1 MMNLSP
7 ISAYVDGSYGGYY
20 RVPVYRHED
29 EHIVFVGD
37 NHRRMFTTDTL
48 PDFIKLKLSMIC
60 GSAHPELL
68 IDDDR
73 AEIDSLAM
81 TLYLVV
87 PKEGFEAIGWQL
99 TKRYFVVILKE
110 EELDGLRGDTGS

>member
-1 MMNLSP
+1 
-7 ISAYVDGSYGGYY
+7 
-20 RVPVYRHED
+20 
-29 EHIVFVGD
+29 
-37 NHRRMFTTDTL
+37 
-48 PDFIKLKLSMIC
+48 
-60 GSAHPELL
+60 
-68 IDDDR
+68 
-73 AEIDSLAM
+73 M